1 MTDTN
6 KTNDS
11 WFVPLG
17 KSGMEA
23 KARELWKRCMPWSWE
38 MCETD
43 PQYRPKQELFIKFLT
58 EAHREGIT
66 EGIRQR
72 QEAEEF
78 QGQDLFNRGMEEAAK
93 VNEALAEKI
102 KHTSHADGL
111 GMGSQ
116 CCENRLKEG
125 AAAIREKTN
134 P

>member
-58 EAHREGIT
+58 EAHREG
-66 EGIRQR
+66 
-72 QEAEEF
+72 
-78 QGQDLFNRGMEEAAK
+78 MEEAAK
-93 VNEALAEKI
+93 VTYSFGACLDDNC
-102 KHTSHADGL
+102 SHDNCRIVRAA
-111 GMGSQ
+111 
-116 CCENRLKEG
+116 